1 MKRVERAVEEF
12 STGLNCS
19 QAVLAA
25 YADDLGVDPTMSQKI
40 ACGFGGGM
48 GRTGGVCGAVTGAIM
63 VIGLKSCAHAPR
75 DAIVKVR
82 TYSLVQAFMEEFA
95 ARHDALACRDL
106 LGCDISTTEGF
117 EQARAAG
124 LLQER
129 CPQFV
134 SDAVEIL
141 EEMF

>member
-12 STGLNCS
+12 GTGLNCS

-25 YADDLGVDPTMSQKI
+25 YADDLGVDPAMAQGI

-48 GRTGGVCGAVTGAIM
+48 GQTGGVCGAVTGAIM
-63 VIGLKSCAHAPR
+63 VIGLKSCAPEPR
-75 DAIVKVR
+75 DPMVKAR
-82 TYSLVQAFMEEFA
+82 TYSLVRTFAEEFE
-95 ARHDALACRDL
+95 ARHEALACRDL
-106 LGCDISTTEGF
+106 LGCDISTPEGF
-117 EQARAAG
+117 EQARTAG

-141 EEMF
+141 EEMY